1 MDNRFLI
8 FISGI
13 LFLIAAF
20 LISFLPNSAIFLA
33 IKIFLSIV
41 AFIFLYF
48 YQERFVFSK
57 NDFSREDDTSDQ
69 DNLDFSNII
78 DEPLQIDSDRDV
90 EKIFDSFLGT
100 ILPLIK
106 ATVVAD
112 SVVFFLANF
121 SKKKFYIR
129 FKVTD
134 FEDYFAKDHFVELD
148 QGLPAVVFKN
158 KSSLIENHLPDSE
171 NLLPYY
177 FQKDPAT
184 KSFLGVPVYYKQQVI
199 GVLCVDSS
207 AEGSFSN
214 EDLKILTMFS
224 QLIKLQLISSNKLY
238 EYETENWIA
247 KILYDFSK
255 EVLKFQSSG
264 ELWKFLGEFLKKVFG
279 ADRVIIS
286 ERVDDLTAHISFMN
300 QSTTGLKTGMK
311 FPLNE
316 GIVGWVF
323 RKNQSLMVED
333 FSEKEN
339 YVPRFNMEELPE
351 LQYRSFLSIP
361 IACNGNV
368 RAAISMECYKKNQ
381 FKEQTKKIMETMA
394 YQIIAFLEKI
404 DVVEKLNEQNVFD
417 SGTGL
422 GNVKALTQELDREI
436 QRSKEFNKSF
446 SMVLFKLNYHKKEFD
461 DGISDKLISEFFTF
475 SLPLFP
481 RTSNFYRLNGNSIV
495 IILAEKLLRD
505 ILPIAQNICE
515 KTSLKKIWVEGQVE
529 DFNINCG
536 LVQFPEMADNSTE
549 LLKKAQIA
557 TTKAEARGPNTSAL
571 YENTDNIQI

>member
-8 FISGI
+8 YIAGI
-13 LFLIAAF
+13 IFLISAF

-33 IKIFLSIV
+33 IKIFLVIT
-41 AFIFLYF
+41 AFVIFYF
-48 YQERFVFSK
+48 YQERFVLSK
-57 NDFSREDDTSDQ
+57 NDFSSEDETSDQ
-69 DNLDFSNII
+69 NDLDFSNIV

-112 SVVFFLANF
+112 SVVLFLANF

-134 FEDYFAKDHFVELD
+134 FEDDFTKDNFIALD
-148 QGLPAVVFKN
+148 QGLPAIVFKN

-171 NLLPYY
+171 NLIPYY
-177 FQKDPAT
+177 FQKEPAA

-199 GVLCVDSS
+199 GVLCLDSS
-207 AEGSFSN
+207 AEESFSN

-255 EVLKFQSSG
+255 EVLKFQSST

-279 ADRVIIS
+279 ADRIIIS
-286 ERVDDLTAHISFMN
+286 ERVDDLAARVSFMN
-300 QSTTGLKTGMK
+300 QSTAALKIGMK
-311 FPLNE
+311 FPLSE
-316 GIVGWVF
+316 GIIGWVF

-339 YVPRFNMEELPE
+339 YVPRFHMEELQE

-361 IACNGNV
+361 IACDENV
-368 RAAISMECYKKNQ
+368 RATISMECYKSNG
-381 FKEQTKKIMETMA
+381 FKDQTKKIMETMA
-394 YQIIAFLEKI
+394 YQIASFLEKI
-404 DVVEKLNEQNVFD
+404 DIVEKLSEQNVFD
-417 SGTGL
+417 PGTGL
-422 GNVKALTQELDREI
+422 GNVKALMQELDREI
-436 QRSKEFNKSF
+436 QRSKEFKKCF
-446 SMVLFKLNYHKKEFD
+446 SMILFKLNYHKKEFEN
-461 DGISDKLISEFFTF
+461 GTSDKLISEFFTF

-481 RTSNFYRLNGNSIV
+481 QSSNFYRVNGNSV
-495 IILAEKLLRD
+495 AIILAEKLLRD
-505 ILPIAQNICE
+505 ILPAAQNICE
-515 KTSLKKIWVEGQVE
+515 KTGSRKVWVEGLIE
-529 DFNINCG
+529 DFSINCG
-536 LVQFPEMADNSTE
+536 LVQFPEMGDSSTE
-549 LLKKAQIA
+549 LLKKARIA
-557 TTKAEARGPNTSAL
+557 MARAEAKGPNTSAQ
-571 YENTDNIQI
+571 YESSDNVRV